1 MQDDQL
7 LVLNAGSSTL
17 KFQVL
22 GPDGSVTLKGTV
34 DRLTDERDHAE
45 ALEQVTRELR
55 RHGVDDEHLTGVG
68 HRVVHGGPRLTRPTL
83 VDDDVVAAIEAAVPL
98 APLHNPPSLA
108 ALRGARAWLDE
119 VPHVVVMDTGFF
131 ADLPDFAATY
141 AIDRGVA
148 ERHGVRRYGAHG
160 ISHEYVARQAAAHL
174 GRDDLRLVTLHL
186 GNGASAA
193 AIDAG
198 RAVDTSMGL
207 TPLEGLVMG
216 TRAGDLD
223 PGILIHLARH
233 ADLGTD
239 ELEDLL
245 HHRSGIAGLTGRS
258 DFRDLEAGL
267 VEGDPGCRLAWK
279 VYCHRV
285 RKYVGAY
292 SAVLDGARA
301 VVFTAGVGENSSRL
315 RADVVGGL
323 GGLGLVLDEQRN
335 DAEGDATRTISADGS
350 PVSVLVVPTD
360 EERAIAESARAVLA
374 TTRP

>member
-198 RAVDTSMGL
+198 WAL
-207 TPLEGLVMG
+207 
-216 TRAGDLD
+216 
-223 PGILIHLARH
+223 
-233 ADLGTD
+233 
-239 ELEDLL
+239 
-245 HHRSGIAGLTGRS
+245 
-258 DFRDLEAGL
+258 
-267 VEGDPGCRLAWK
+267 
-279 VYCHRV
+279 
-285 RKYVGAY
+285 
-292 SAVLDGARA
+292 
-301 VVFTAGVGENSSRL
+301 
-315 RADVVGGL
+315 
-323 GGLGLVLDEQRN
+323 
-335 DAEGDATRTISADGS
+335 
-350 PVSVLVVPTD
+350 
-360 EERAIAESARAVLA
+360 
-374 TTRP
+374 